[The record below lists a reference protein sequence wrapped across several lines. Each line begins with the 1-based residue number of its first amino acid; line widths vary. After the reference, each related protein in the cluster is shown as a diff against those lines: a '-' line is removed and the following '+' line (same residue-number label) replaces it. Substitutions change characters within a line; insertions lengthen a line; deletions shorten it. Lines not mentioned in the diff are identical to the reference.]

1 MDPAATR
8 RVARGAAVKAL
19 AHFKAQRRFE
29 KPAAFGPPA
38 RSRAPP
44 ASQAASLPP
53 SQNRASGKNFGLR
66 QNLFPTDSV
75 IIV

>member
-29 KPAAFGPPA
+29 KPAAFGLPA
-38 RSRAPP
+38 RSRETPRKP
-44 ASQAASLPP
+44 GGFLAAFPKPRLREKLWP
-53 SQNRASGKNFGLR
+53 SPEP
-66 QNLFPTDSV
+66 FPD
-75 IIV
+75 